1 MKRHN
6 VSTSPRSFSI
16 EKVKHKI
23 SINIYKQLRI
33 DMMKQWNKNETKTT
47 KKTEKKL
54 FYSFF
59 GFVLVSLF
67 HVPFLAS

>member
-33 DMMKQWNKNETKTT
+33 DMMKQ
-47 KKTEKKL
+47 
-54 FYSFF
+54 
-59 GFVLVSLF
+59 
-67 HVPFLAS
+67 